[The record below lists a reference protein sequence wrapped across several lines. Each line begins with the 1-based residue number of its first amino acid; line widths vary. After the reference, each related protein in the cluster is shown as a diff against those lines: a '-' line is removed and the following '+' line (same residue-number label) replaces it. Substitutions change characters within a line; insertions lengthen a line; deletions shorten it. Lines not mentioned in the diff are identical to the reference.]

1 MFYQQSF
8 VDFGQPSHTDRLGSA
23 YRLSA
28 KADLAIGNHHFYPHL
43 LCLRHNRIHQRLMM
57 HALLF

>member
-8 VDFGQPSHTDRLGSA
+8 VDFGQPSHTNKVGSA
-23 YRLSA
+23 YRQSA
-28 KADLAIGNHHFYPHL
+28 KADLAIGNNQLHSHL

-57 HALLF
+57 